1 MARAW
6 IAILGLA
13 LGLFGQQKPKE
24 PEPPE
29 EDESAI
35 SKPAKEYVFNPLQA
49 EKEIQVGVFYTKRGA
64 WKSAKLRFEEA
75 TKWNPTSAEAWR
87 RLAEANERLKDD
99 KAAREAWAKYLE
111 LAPDGKYA
119 AQARRK
125 LGSKK

>member
-1 MARAW
+1 VARAW
-6 IAILGLA
+6 LA
-13 LGLFGQQKPKE
+13 VWLAALCAFGQQKPKE
-24 PEPPE
+24 AEPPE

-35 SKPAKEYVFNPLQA
+35 SKPAKEYTFNPLQA

-75 TKWNPTSAEAWR
+75 TKWNPSSAEAWY
-87 RLAEANERLKDD
+87 RLAEASERLKDD

-111 LAPDGKYA
+111 LAPDGKHA

>member
-1 MARAW
+1 VARAW

-24 PEPPE
+24 AEPPE

>member
-6 IAILGLA
+6 LA
-13 LGLFGQQKPKE
+13 VWLAALCVFGQQKPKE
-24 PEPPE
+24 AEPPE

-35 SKPAKEYVFNPLQA
+35 SKPSKEYSFNPLQA

-75 TKWNPTSAEAWR
+75 TKWNPSSAEAWW
-87 RLAEANERLKDD
+87 RLAEANERLKDE

-111 LAPDGKYA
+111 LEPNGKYA
-119 AQARRK
+119 QQAKRK